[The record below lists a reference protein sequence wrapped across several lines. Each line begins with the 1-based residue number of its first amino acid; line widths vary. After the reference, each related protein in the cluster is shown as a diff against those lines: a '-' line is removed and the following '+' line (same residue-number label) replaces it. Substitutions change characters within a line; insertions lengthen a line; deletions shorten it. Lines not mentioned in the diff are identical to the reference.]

1 MNLLNLLKFLN
12 KPVAKN
18 PTDKNLLNF
27 LYFETCVYLF
37 IILAILVFLFQNSF
51 RVSFEYAL
59 NNLFLYFLYFGFYFL
74 PFFILII
81 NLIYCFHFGRR
92 KKTDFLFIFI
102 FRILAILAIFIL
114 VILFLFFNY
123 NYNQRILYLIT
134 EIGFIAPPIIA
145 FGNLFCNLFQIYK
158 LIK

>member
-1 MNLLNLLKFLN
+1 MNPFTFLN
-12 KPVAKN
+12 KPVPKN
-18 PTDKNLLNF
+18 PIDKNLLNF

-37 IILAILVFLFQNSF
+37 SILAILIFLLQNSF

-81 NLIYCFHFGRR
+81 NLTYCFHFGRR

-102 FRILAILAIFIL
+102 FRILAILIIFIL

-123 NYNQRILYLIT
+123 NYNRRILYLIT
-134 EIGFIAPPIIA
+134 EISFITPPIIA
-145 FGNLFCNLFQIYK
+145 FVNLFCNFFQIYK